1 MIIAISLIALA
12 FIIISVIYWFKFNLI
27 EKELIL
33 LGKEQHEQ
41 NMEMLKLMKI
51 SHEHDMALLMI
62 ISHLKQEQ
70 PASFFGMVGEA

>member
-12 FIIISVIYWFKFNLI
+12 FIIVSIIYWFKFNLI

-41 NMEMLKLMKI
+41 NMEIIKLMKI
-51 SHEHDMALLMI
+51 SHEHDMALLMV

-70 PASFFGMVGEA
+70 PMPFFGTIGEA

>member
-12 FIIISVIYWFKFNLI
+12 FIIVSIIYWFKFNLI

-41 NMEMLKLMKI
+41 NMEMIKLMKI
-51 SHEHDMALLMI
+51 SHEHDMALLMV

-70 PASFFGMVGEA
+70 SMPFFGTIGEA

>member
-12 FIIISVIYWFKFNLI
+12 FIIVSIIYWFKFNLI

-41 NMEMLKLMKI
+41 NMEMLKLMKV
-51 SHEHDMALLMI
+51 SHEHDIALLMV

-70 PASFFGMVGEA
+70 PVPFFGTIGEA

>member
-12 FIIISVIYWFKFNLI
+12 FIIVSIIYWFKFNLI

-41 NMEMLKLMKI
+41 NMEMIKLMKI
-51 SHEHDMALLMI
+51 SHEHDMALLMV

-70 PASFFGMVGEA
+70 PMPFFGTIGEA

>member
-12 FIIISVIYWFKFNLI
+12 FIIVSIIYWFKFNLI

-41 NMEMLKLMKI
+41 NMEMIKLMKI
-51 SHEHDMALLMI
+51 SHEHDMALLMV

-70 PASFFGMVGEA
+70 PVPFFGTIGEA

>member
-12 FIIISVIYWFKFNLI
+12 FITISIVYWFKFNLI

-41 NMEMLKLMKI
+41 NMEMIKLMKI

-70 PASFFGMVGEA
+70 PMPFFGTVGEA

>member
-12 FIIISVIYWFKFNLI
+12 FIIISIIYWFKFNLI

-41 NMEMLKLMKI
+41 NMEMIKLMKI

-70 PASFFGMVGEA
+70 FMLFFGTIGEA